1 MQPLN
6 HPNASDSLIAHLQQ
20 LERTS
25 PTDVV
30 DQLLRLGAWT
40 PGSQWHREEV
50 LIYAARVAAAVLEYK
65 LAGLAAY
72 QAQRLHLAAA
82 GRQGAWG
89 LPLLPGLERVLA
101 IDNLVRHVPLRSRN
115 VRLRRPSVADRAFLL
130 QLFGDPAFARQYC
143 RPAQGIHEWIVY
155 SLLESAQRGP
165 QVGDPWAWVV
175 CDRADQPVGILELSG
190 LDLYQGSADLS
201 VGLIPAAQGSLGVE
215 VVALGGCIAFHHLNL
230 RRLTWHVYGDNPRPH
245 GMAARL
251 GMTEEY
257 CLERM
262 LRDAETGEPVTLTIY
277 AMLRDESRHWPITRR
292 LFSRALPA
300 SAPDLLQARGCALA
314 QQITDEP
321 TRWNQFPPR
330 SRPYI
335 PAPETPRSA
344 PAPEPAPL
352 PAEIRGKRVR
362 LRPPTPDDQGLLRQ
376 WFESE
381 SFLHCYPRRLRMT
394 ADWEQAKAHIG
405 AAAGGLQFWI
415 VERASAAGGHA
426 LPLGVFGLERQGA
439 APVLFLLAGFT
450 EQAGSASVLEGGL
463 LLEAAMQQN
472 LPDHRLYIKAVSG
485 GACARWLRRRYRA
498 CGIERHFRL
507 ISREYAELEVFC
519 GHRPLES

>member
-1 MQPLN
+1 M
-6 HPNASDSLIAHLQQ
+6 NAVTPKESLIARLRQ

-30 DQLLRLGAWT
+30 DELLRLGAWD
-40 PGSQWHREEV
+40 PGSQWHSEQV
-50 LIYAARVAAAVLEYK
+50 LTFAARVAASVLEYK

-72 QAQRLHLAAA
+72 QAQHLHVGAA
-82 GRQGAWG
+82 GQHGTWG
-89 LPLLPGLERVLA
+89 LPILPGLEKAARA
-101 IDNLVRHVPLRSRN
+101 YNLVRYIPLRSRN
-115 VRLRRPSVADRAFLL
+115 VTLRKPCVGDREFLL
-130 QLFGDPAFARQYC
+130 QLFGDSTFVRQYC
-143 RPAQGIHEWIVY
+143 RPAQGYHQWIVH
-155 SLLESAQRGP
+155 SLLESAQRCP

-175 CDRADQPVGILELSG
+175 CDRDDKPVGILELSEP
-190 LDLYQGSADLS
+190 DFYQGSVDLS
-201 VGLIPAAQGSLGVE
+201 VGLTPAAQGLLGVE
-215 VVALGGCIAFHHLNL
+215 VVALGACIAFHHLNL
-230 RRLTWHVYGDNPRPH
+230 RRITWHVYGDNPSPH

-277 AMLRDESRHWPITRR
+277 AMLRDEFRHWPITRR
-292 LFSRALPA
+292 FFSRALPE
-300 SAPDLLQARGCALA
+300 SAPDLLQTDVGTLA

-362 LRPPTPDDQGLLRQ
+362 LRPPTPDDQGLLQQ

-405 AAAGGLQFWI
+405 TAAGGLQFWI